1 MYGQD
6 EGKDTI
12 QNESPIRS
20 KARYRGTPSCPKNG
34 STTRGAELYILS
46 RSVTTWL
53 IAPSATTY
61 SKPKCKRSA
70 GQTNLISAQTLRLDH
85 DNLEFGYQPTGVL
98 LTCHIVTVKD
108 LDTSSLMSCTAVVM
122 PYLMGVKSKEDWP
135 ASGYDKKTGHSND
148 ARQTHTVHQP
158 PKQEASSRLLLT
170 RTRIL

>member
-1 MYGQD
+1 MYGQ
-6 EGKDTI
+6 GRVYSFRHIITN
-12 QNESPIRS
+12 QS
-20 KARYRGTPSCPKNG
+20 KSRCRGTLLCPKKSLIRDAGIYTLTNQ
-34 STTRGAELYILS
+34 SQ
-46 RSVTTWL
+46 TTWL

-108 LDTSSLMSCTAVVM
+108 LDTSSLMSCTGVVM